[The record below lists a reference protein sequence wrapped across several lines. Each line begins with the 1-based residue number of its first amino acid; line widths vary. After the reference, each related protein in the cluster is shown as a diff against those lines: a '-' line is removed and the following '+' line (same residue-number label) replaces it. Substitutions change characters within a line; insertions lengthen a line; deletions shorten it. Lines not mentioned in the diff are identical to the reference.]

1 MWQFIVNNME
11 WIVLGIIAA
20 FVIWGKIKIDK
31 IDELSKETKEFSDE
45 IKKAFEDGKITPEEF
60 MSIVKEAKDVLN
72 GLAKKGTSNK

>member
-1 MWQFIVNNME
+1 MWQFILNNME
-11 WIVLGIIAA
+11 WIVLGIIAV
-20 FVIWGKIKIDK
+20 FIIWGKIKIDK